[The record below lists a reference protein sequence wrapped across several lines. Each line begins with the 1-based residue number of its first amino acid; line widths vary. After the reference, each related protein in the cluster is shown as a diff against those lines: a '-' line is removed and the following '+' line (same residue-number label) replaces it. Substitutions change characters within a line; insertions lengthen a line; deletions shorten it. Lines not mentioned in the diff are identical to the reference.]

1 MRVPWHTHRRSAR
14 HHDTPRGRIAFCF
27 AVQVHG
33 GGQADIF
40 SLTLNS
46 WDEFCNG
53 LSRNTYKS
61 QVYRGPPV
69 PALRLFLYPPAYLPR
84 SSFVTLSSYA
94 LQFRRVRPV
103 CGLERSS
110 RRAHQA
116 AHLEKYRCRS
126 RGVGTHCA
134 CGDARSPRRRRLR
147 QRNACLG
154 RHIASQTPRHHKDT
168 RCEICIIAHR
178 TKT

>member
-1 MRVPWHTHRRSAR
+1 MAGRPTFLVLQNSSAKSQVLFQFFTASITDFSFVTR
-14 HHDTPRGRIAFCF
+14 ALGL
-27 AVQVHG
+27 AVV
-33 GGQADIF
+33 
-40 SLTLNS
+40 
-46 WDEFCNG
+46 
-53 LSRNTYKS
+53 SRNTYS
-61 QVYRGPPV
+61 VSR
-69 PALRLFLYPPAYLPR
+69 PARTGFTAFPLPAYLPR
-84 SSFVTLSSYA
+84 SSFVTFSSYA